1 MDDTFSWSMLKNP
14 FFGET
19 DEMNKYDLHAH
30 FTPKTLLPIE
40 SWLFWNRDSWED
52 VPYLSVRIIFII
64 LDYFSFYL
72 CYYYL
77 EFS

>member
-1 MDDTFSWSMLKNP
+1 MEDTFSWSMLKNP

-19 DEMNKYDLHAH
+19 DEMNKYDLHEH

-52 VPYLSVRIIFII
+52 VPYLSVRIIIFFFLILFYFIVI
-64 LDYFSFYL
+64 YVLFRI
-72 CYYYL
+72 
-77 EFS
+77 